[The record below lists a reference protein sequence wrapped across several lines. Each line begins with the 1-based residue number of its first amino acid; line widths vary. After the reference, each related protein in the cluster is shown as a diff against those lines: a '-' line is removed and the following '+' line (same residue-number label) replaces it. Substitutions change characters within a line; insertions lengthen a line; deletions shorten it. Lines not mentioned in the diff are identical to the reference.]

1 MEYNIE
7 ELKIK
12 SKVYEITLNKEG
24 NFDKLV
30 ELKNPIATKWMNIG
44 PFNGEKG
51 YTIQFYYEQIKN
63 GEDDYTYRM
72 IPKELLLF
80 SHIVV

>member
-12 SKVYEITLNKEG
+12 SNVYEIVLNKEG

-30 ELKNPIATKWMNIG
+30 ELKNPIATKWLNMG
-44 PFNGEKG
+44 PYGNEKG
-51 YTIQFYYEQIKN
+51 YTIQLYYERIPN
-63 GEDDYTYRM
+63 GDDFTYRM

-80 SHIVV
+80 SHKVV